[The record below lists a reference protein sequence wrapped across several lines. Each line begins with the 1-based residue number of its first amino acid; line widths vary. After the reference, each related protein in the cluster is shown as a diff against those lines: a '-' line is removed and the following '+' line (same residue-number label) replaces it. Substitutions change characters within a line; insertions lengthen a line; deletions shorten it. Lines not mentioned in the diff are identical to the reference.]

1 MKRNASCAAALISA
15 LAIMGA
21 RLPTAYGQVTRR
33 LALHAEIAA
42 GSMIADYQRNDMG
55 YGLVLSGNVR
65 GAVTVIDPVAVQ
77 LGVGSWWFP
86 AAPLDAGQLYMFSA
100 GVRAEPRVGARTRLF
115 FDGDVAVARTG
126 ELTRFAVDVGVGATF
141 PIAPSLAVGPHARY
155 VQVFADSQSDHPSDA
170 TLFSVGLIVSL
181 RAPEPEAVL
190 PGDRDHDGVIDPS
203 DVCPDVPHGPR
214 PDPLRRG
221 CPMGDIDHDG
231 VLDADDFCPT
241 TPQGSHPDRRRPGC
255 PDNDSDGDTVYD
267 VDDVCPTVPMGLV
280 PDPLRIGCP
289 APDRD
294 SDTIADTTDACPD
307 EPGGPSTDAA
317 RNGCPGLV
325 SVDEREIHLLAPVYF
340 AFRRA
345 NVLPQS
351 IPVLEAIRDALILTP
366 RIRRVRIEGHTD
378 LLGIPEYN
386 IDLSRYRAAF
396 VERWLVEHGVAASRL
411 ESFGYGSTRPIEN
424 SRSRAASEQNR
435 RVELHIIDPMPP
447 AEGPPSQRRG
457 GVPVR
462 RHRRPATPRPRS

>member
-1 MKRNASCAAALISA
+1 MKRNGSRSVALLAA
-15 LAIMGA
+15 LAIASA
-21 RLPTAYGQVTRR
+21 RLPEAHGQLTRR
-33 LALHAEIAA
+33 LALHTEVAV

-55 YGLVLSGNVR
+55 YGLVLSGAVR
-65 GAVTVIDPVAVQ
+65 GAVTVAAPVAVQ

-86 AAPLDAGQLYMFSA
+86 AAPLDAGQLYTLGA
-100 GVRAEPRVGARTRLF
+100 GVRVEPRVGAHTRLF
-115 FDGDVAVARTG
+115 FDGDLSVARTG
-126 ELTRFAVDVGVGATF
+126 DLTRFAVDVGVGATF

-170 TLFSVGLIVSL
+170 TLFSVGLVVSL
-181 RAPEPEAVL
+181 RAPEPETVL
-190 PGDRDHDGVIDPS
+190 PGDRDHDGVVDPS
-203 DVCPDVPHGPR
+203 DVCPDVAHGPR

-241 TPQGSHPDRRRPGC
+241 TPQGAHPDRRRPGC
-255 PDNDSDGDTVYD
+255 PDNDRDGDTVYD
-267 VDDVCPTVPMGLV
+267 VDDLCPTVPMGLV

-294 SDTIADTTDACPD
+294 HDTIPDTTDACPD
-307 EPGGPSTDAA
+307 EPGGPSPDPA

-378 LLGIPEYN
+378 LLGIAEYN
-386 IDLSRYRAAF
+386 IDLSRYRAAY
-396 VERWLVEHGVAASRL
+396 VEHWLVEHGVAASRL

-424 SRSRAASEQNR
+424 SRSRAASERNR

-447 AEGPPSQRRG
+447 AEGSPALRRG
-457 GVPVR
+457 GVPAR
-462 RHRRPATPRPRS
+462 HHRRPAPPRPRS